1 MDTQVDEQLSNLET
15 KLRNNVQFYLTVNT
29 DREFWKRENKFRFK
43 NSRELNK
50 IIKDTFGDLGDED
63 MISVLQHCAWT
74 GMNVEYPTDP
84 DRHIDRFVDNLI
96 EVYIIHVYAL
106 LRTKMVSELLDK

>member
-1 MDTQVDEQLSNLET
+1 MDQVDEKLCDLEMR
-15 KLRNNVQFYLTVNT
+15 LRNNVQFYLTANT

-50 IIKDTFGDLGDED
+50 IIKDTFGELGDDED

-84 DRHIDRFVDNLI
+84 DRHIDRVVDNLI
-96 EVYIIHVYAL
+96 EVYIVHVYAL